1 MKRTLIFFLLC
12 LVFMLPVSAVND
24 TYKDVYESLGVEH
37 LENSL
42 DSNVK
47 EFLNQNGI
55 DPSSSDWVNNLSVKN
70 VFSHISEL
78 LRGGMKRPMRS
89 GAAIMG
95 IVLITAAFTSFGT
108 LSKGFE
114 PALYA
119 AALAVCAI
127 VAGDIWGS
135 VSAAVSSIKG
145 CSTFMLSFIPIFA
158 AVIALSGNTVTSAS
172 MSALLLGATE
182 LVSYVSSFA
191 VLPLMGGYL
200 ALSISTGV
208 SPLIRNSGITDF
220 IKRVSIWVL
229 SLCSTLFVGILGIQT
244 TVNAAADNLAMR
256 TAKFILGTS
265 VPVAGAALSEAVSTI
280 SASVMLLRSSIGI
293 YGVVALATIFLPTL
307 AELLLWRAALMIT
320 ASMASLF
327 SLQKI
332 SGILKAVDT
341 MLSVL
346 VGILLLVAG
355 MFIISLT
362 VVITAGRA
370 Q

>member
-1 MKRTLIFFLLC
+1 MKKILLIFL
-12 LVFMLPVSAVND
+12 LVFLFSLPVAAEGD
-24 TYKDVYESLGVEH
+24 TYRDTYESSGAQQ
-37 LENSL
+37 LEQAL
-42 DSNVK
+42 DSNVR
-47 EFLNQNGI
+47 EFLKSNGI
-55 DPSSSDWVNNLSVKN
+55 DPSDSDWVSNLSVKN
-70 VFSHISEL
+70 VFGHILEL
-78 LRGGMKRPMRS
+78 LRGGFKKPLRS

-108 LSKGFE
+108 LTKGFE

-127 VAGDIWGS
+127 VSGDIWSS
-135 VSAAVSSIKG
+135 VSSAVNAIKG
-145 CSTFMLSFIPIFA
+145 CSTFMLSFIPVFA
-158 AVIALSGNTVTSAS
+158 ALIALSGNAVTSAS

-182 LVSYVSSFA
+182 LVSYISSFA

-208 SPLIRNSGITDF
+208 SPLLRSSGITDF
-220 IKRVSIWVL
+220 IKRISIWVL

-293 YGVVALATIFLPTL
+293 YGVVALAAIFLPTL
-307 AELLLWRAALMIT
+307 TELLLWRATLMIT
-320 ASMASLF
+320 SSVASLF
-327 SLQKI
+327 SLEKI

>member
-1 MKRTLIFFLLC
+1 MKKTLIIFLLL
-12 LVFMLPVSAVND
+12 LVFAFPVSATGD
-24 TYKDVYESLGVEH
+24 TYKDTYESLGAER

-42 DSNVK
+42 DSNVR

-70 VFSHISEL
+70 VFSHILDL
-78 LRGGMKRPMRS
+78 LRGGIKKPLRS

-108 LSKGFE
+108 LTKGFE

-119 AALAVCAI
+119 AALAVCAVI
-127 VAGDIWGS
+127 SGDIWNS
-135 VSAAVSSIKG
+135 VSSSVNAIKG
-145 CSTFMLSFIPIFA
+145 CSTFMLSFIPVFA

-172 MSALLLGATE
+172 MSALLLGAAE

-208 SPLIRNSGITDF
+208 SPLLRSSGITDF
-220 IKRVSIWVL
+220 IKRISIWVL

-280 SASVMLLRSSIGI
+280 SASVMLLRSSMGI
-293 YGVVALATIFLPTL
+293 YGVVALAAIFLPTL
-307 AELLLWRAALMIT
+307 AELLLWRAVLMLT
-320 ASMASLF
+320 SSMASLF
-327 SLQKI
+327 SLEKI